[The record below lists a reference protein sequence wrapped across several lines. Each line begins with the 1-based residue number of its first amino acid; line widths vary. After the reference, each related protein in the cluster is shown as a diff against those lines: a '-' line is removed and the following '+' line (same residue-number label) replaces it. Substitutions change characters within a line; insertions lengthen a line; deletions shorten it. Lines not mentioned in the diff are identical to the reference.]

1 MSIFVTYILTETD
14 IIQHAYTQSGI
25 HIYHIYVYFG
35 YKFNRP
41 HDPFDMTNDTKKY
54 YTMT

>member
-14 IIQHAYTQSGI
+14 IIQRAYTHSGI

-35 YKFNRP
+35 YKFNKP
-41 HDPFDMTNDTKKY
+41 HDPFDMTNDTTKY